1 MLRLIALTAGRT
13 YAGVFAI
20 NRLRQFWF
28 KRFADLVRANAAV
41 PVALFGFR
49 GLAVALTLCR
59 HSLCV

>member
-1 MLRLIALTAGRT
+1 MLRLIPLTAGRT

-41 PVALFGFR
+41 PVAFVGFWR
-49 GLAVALTLCR
+49 VAVALTLFR
-59 HSLCV
+59 HPLCV